1 MTNLDDY
8 YGRLFTKNTLPE
20 VLKENVKSMPAMI
33 KKNDDYYCQRCASKI
48 GQEASLP
55 NGDYYCRECLV
66 FGRLTSSEKL
76 YYMPQKSFPTKDYL
90 NWQGKLTDL
99 QAEVSKKLLAATE
112 EKINSLVHAVTGA
125 GKTEMIYP
133 LVSRHLKK
141 GQSVALVSPR
151 IDVCRELYNRF
162 SRDFSCPISLLH
174 SDSKPYKRSPLVVAT
189 VHQLFKFYQAFDLI
203 IIDEVD
209 AFPFVDNDSLYNAVS
224 NSLKEEGLT
233 IFLTATSTDKL
244 EREVSKKRLRKIDLS
259 RRFHANPLI
268 VPKPLWLSHLRE
280 NIVKGK
286 LPQKLQQKIKKQAK
300 SAFPLLIFIPDIV
313 LGKQLLGVIKS
324 YFPKEIIG
332 FVSSLSEER
341 LAIVDD
347 FRQGKIR
354 ILITTTILERG
365 VTFPCVDVFV
375 LLSNHKL
382 YSKSS
387 LVQIAGRVG
396 RSSERPTGELLFFH
410 DGLNLNIKK
419 AIKEIKTMNQKG
431 GFK

>member
-8 YGRLFTKNTLPE
+8 YGRLFTQNTLPE
-20 VLKENVKSMPAMI
+20 IAREHVESMPAME
-33 KKNDDYYCQRCASKI
+33 KRSGVFYCRRCRSKADH
-48 GQEASLP
+48 EATLP

-76 YYMPQKSFPTKDYL
+76 YYLPQKPFLEKDYL

-99 QAEVSKKLLAATE
+99 QAEVSKKLLEATK
-112 EKINSLVHAVTGA
+112 EKVNSLVHAVTGA

-133 LVSRHLKK
+133 IVSSYLKT
-141 GQSVALVSPR
+141 GRSVALVSPR
-151 IDVCRELYNRF
+151 IDVCRELHQRF

-174 SDSKPYKRSPLVVAT
+174 SASEPYQRTPLVVAT

-209 AFPFVDNDSLYNAVS
+209 AFPFVDNDSLYQAVTNA
-224 NSLKEEGLT
+224 LKEDGLT

-244 EREVSKKRLRKIDLS
+244 DREVAKKRLRKVDLS
-259 RRFHANPLI
+259 RRFHANPLV
-268 VPKPLWLSHLRE
+268 VPKPLWLSQLRE

-286 LPQKLQQKIKKQAK
+286 LPQKLQQKIKQQAK
-300 SAFPLLIFIPDIV
+300 TTFPLLVFIPDIV
-313 LGKQLLGVIKS
+313 LGKQLLEVMKS
-324 YFPKEIIG
+324 YFPQETIA
-332 FVSSLSEER
+332 FVSSLSEDR

-347 FRQGKIR
+347 FRQGKVR

-375 LLSNHKL
+375 LLANHKL

-387 LVQIAGRVG
+387 LVQISGRVG
-396 RSSERPTGELLFFH
+396 RSSERPTGDLFFFH
-410 DGLNLNIKK
+410 DGLTISIKR
-419 AIKEIKTMNQKG
+419 AIKDIKLMNRKG
-431 GFK
+431 GF